1 MKWAKKEVKK
11 KIVKIGGLTIAN
23 YPTICTETFLGEKVI
38 KSDDAFN
45 HSDCALVSEKLLIK
59 SLQFSEV

>member
-1 MKWAKKEVKK
+1 MDKERSKEK
-11 KIVKIGGLTIAN
+11 DCQNWGPK
-23 YPTICTETFLGEKVI
+23 YPTICTEKFLGEKVI